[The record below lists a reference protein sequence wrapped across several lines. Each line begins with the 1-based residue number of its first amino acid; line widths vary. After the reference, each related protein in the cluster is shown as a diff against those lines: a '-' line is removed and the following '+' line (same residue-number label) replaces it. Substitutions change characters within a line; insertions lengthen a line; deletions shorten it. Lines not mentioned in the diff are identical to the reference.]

1 MLNTSDIYD
10 WYYNSSF
17 NSPLIIFIIILS
29 FGGLILLFNT
39 FYIKKYNI
47 KGTPVSSF
55 NYLYTTNN
63 NNGYIMMVIIF
74 LLILLILSMNWFKQ
88 KSDVIKDRFND
99 SSVVPYITN
108 PTSNFKIDLT
118 KQLNQMEINSGT
130 VIDSTQPTDIYVK
143 QLTSTLYGDSDF
155 DASYDNGGNSTT
167 SNIAAVNGMKVTG
180 YATLDSLG
188 KSLTDTLGGID
199 SSLGYTI
206 IDEQLG
212 TFKGISNPDFTYNNI
227 ANYNST
233 INGGNLA
240 AANDTSLQ
248 YNNPNP
254 NGYNKAYGG
263 SPVFLQKDFE
273 GVANIFAPNIFIA
286 EGSKIPNIY
295 MNDKIVN

>member
-17 NSPLIIFIIILS
+17 NSPLIIIIIILS

-39 FYIKKYNI
+39 FYIKKYYI
-47 KGTPVSSF
+47 KGRIVSNF

-88 KSDVIKDRFND
+88 KIDIKDRFND
-99 SSVVPYITN
+99 ANVIPYITN
-108 PTSNFKIDLT
+108 PTDNFKIDLT
-118 KQLNQMEINSGT
+118 KKLNHMEVNSGT
-130 VIDSTQPTDIYVK
+130 VIDGTQPTNIYVK

-155 DASYDNGGNSTT
+155 DASYNNGGNSTT
-167 SNIAAVNGMKVTG
+167 SNIAAVNDMKVAG
-180 YATLDSLG
+180 YASLDSLG

-248 YNNPNP
+248 YNDNP

-295 MNDKIVN
+295 MNDKKVN